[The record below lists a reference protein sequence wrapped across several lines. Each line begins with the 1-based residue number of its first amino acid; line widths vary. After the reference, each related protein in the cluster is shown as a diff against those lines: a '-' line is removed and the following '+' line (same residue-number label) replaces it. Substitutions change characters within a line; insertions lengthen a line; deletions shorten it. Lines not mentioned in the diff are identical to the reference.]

1 MRHLS
6 RLAIRD
12 FGPFEE
18 LEYSPERI
26 NVFVGRNNTGKSSV
40 LRAIDIAVNGNLD
53 DLQISHPLRRGSGHL
68 IKSGKNA
75 AVLEVNNDQTY
86 IFRNIASIHDNM
98 RDGVLTRLSQELDNF
113 YKNVPEDRKQDII
126 NYYLSIFDF
135 ITVVS
140 KAGVFF
146 YPYPREKQFDLN
158 EFVDNYTRIISE
170 KSSKTEKT
178 RLRYRF
184 YEIIPFD
191 RFPPAQ
197 TGSGANVQY
206 VSHSRKINDPDFTS
220 DEAELIKIE
229 NFIKEN
235 ALVENLQRLTKD
247 YVIYG
252 RKSDS
257 IEEYEKIPYRMHG
270 DGFISLLSILHYL
283 LRAKGGILL
292 IEEPENHLHPQ
303 YLEVFVRT
311 LFEYSK
317 KLNVQVF
324 ITSHSYDLIQEILEY
339 PKTDEDAGAVRIA
352 RLQRVGD
359 TITTKEFS
367 VERGRKI
374 LTELK
379 LDLRGV

>member
-158 EFVDNYTRIISE
+158 EFVDNYTGIISE

-252 RKSDS
+252 RKADS

>member
-86 IFRNIASIHDNM
+86 IFRNIASIRDNM
-98 RDGVLTRLSQELDNF
+98 RDGVLTRLSQELDKF
-113 YKNVPEDRKQDII
+113 YKNVPEDKKQDII

-158 EFVDNYTRIISE
+158 EFVDNYTGIISE

>member
-113 YKNVPEDRKQDII
+113 YKNVPEDKKQDII

-158 EFVDNYTRIISE
+158 EFVDNYTGIISE

>member
-86 IFRNIASIHDNM
+86 IFRNIASIRDNM

-113 YKNVPEDRKQDII
+113 YKNVPEDKKQDII

-158 EFVDNYTRIISE
+158 EFVDNYTGIISE

-252 RKSDS
+252 RKADS

>member
-98 RDGVLTRLSQELDNF
+98 RDGVLTRLSQELDKF
-113 YKNVPEDRKQDII
+113 YKNVPEDKKQDII

>member
-6 RLAIRD
+6 RLVIRN

-18 LEYSPERI
+18 LEYSPEQI

-40 LRAIDIAVNGNLD
+40 LRAIDVAVNGNLD
-53 DLQISHPLRRGSGHL
+53 DLQAGHPLHRGNWHL
-68 IKSGKNA
+68 IKSGKDA
-75 AVLEVNNDQTY
+75 AILEANDDRTY
-86 IFRNIASIHDNM
+86 IFRNLASLHDDV
-98 RDGVLTRLSQELDNF
+98 RDDVLTRLSRELDTL
-113 YKNVPEDRKQDII
+113 YTKVPEDKKQEII

-135 ITVVS
+135 TVVVS
-140 KAGVFF
+140 KIGIFF
-146 YPYPREKQFDLN
+146 YPYPREREFDLN
-158 EFVDNYTRIISE
+158 EFLDNYTRIISG
-170 KSSKTEKT
+170 KSSRIEKAG
-178 RLRYRF
+178 LRYRF
-184 YEIIPFD
+184 YEIIPPGG
-191 RFPPAQ
+191 FPPAQ

-206 VSHSRKINDPDFTS
+206 VSHSRKISDLDFTS

-235 ALVENLQRLTKD
+235 ALVENLQKLTKN
-247 YVIYG
+247 YVIYRTEEG
-252 RKSDS
+252 SAR
-257 IEEYEKIPYRMHG
+257 EYEMVPYRMHG

-283 LRAKGGILL
+283 LGAKDGILL

-311 LFEYSK
+311 LFECSK

-339 PKTDEDAGAVRIA
+339 PETDEDAGSVRIA
-352 RLQRVGD
+352 RLQRAGD
-359 TITTKEFS
+359 SITKKEFS

>member
-86 IFRNIASIHDNM
+86 IFRNIASIRDNM

-113 YKNVPEDRKQDII
+113 YKNVPEDKKQDII

>member
-158 EFVDNYTRIISE
+158 EFVDNYTGIISE

>member
-98 RDGVLTRLSQELDNF
+98 RDGVLTRLSQELDKF
-113 YKNVPEDRKQDII
+113 YKNVPEDKKQDII

-158 EFVDNYTRIISE
+158 EFVDNYTGIISE

>member
-86 IFRNIASIHDNM
+86 IFRNIASIRDNM
-98 RDGVLTRLSQELDNF
+98 RDGVLTRLSQELDKF
-113 YKNVPEDRKQDII
+113 YKNVPEDKKQDII

-158 EFVDNYTRIISE
+158 EFVDNYTGIISE
-170 KSSKTEKT
+170 KSSKIEKT

>member
-86 IFRNIASIHDNM
+86 IFRNIASIRDNM
-98 RDGVLTRLSQELDNF
+98 RDGVLTRLSQELDKF
-113 YKNVPEDRKQDII
+113 YKNVPEDKKQDII

-206 VSHSRKINDPDFTS
+206 VSHSKKINNPDFTAN
-220 DEAELIKIE
+220 EAELIKIE

>member
-86 IFRNIASIHDNM
+86 IFRNIASIRDNM

-113 YKNVPEDRKQDII
+113 YKNVPEDKKQDII

-158 EFVDNYTRIISE
+158 EFVDNYTGIISE

>member
-86 IFRNIASIHDNM
+86 IFRNIASIRDNM

-113 YKNVPEDRKQDII
+113 YKNVPEDKKQDII

-158 EFVDNYTRIISE
+158 EFVDNYTGIISE
-170 KSSKTEKT
+170 KSSKIEKT